1 MSPHEVHTQLAA
13 LARAHLGGRS
23 LPAGPLDSELD
34 SLQRLT
40 LVVAIEDHFEICF
53 APEEDEQV
61 RTVDDVVQVVLRH
74 LGAADG

>member
-13 LARAHLGGRS
+13 LARAHLGGRA